1 MRELIDPLQAEMEA
15 YLHEVKMAVAH
26 AM

>member
-1 MRELIDPLQAEMEA
+1 LIDPLQAEMEA
-15 YLHEVKMAVAH
+15 CLHEVKMAVAH